1 MRKNK
6 SLTILSCGLLVIAL
20 CSTLFLDDV
29 WGGRISEIITIATA
43 LIGAVALFFQFK
55 RDKDINQASFIIE
68 YGKTFTETPGCHDV
82 MMKLD
87 KYRLGE
93 TDIFEK
99 SKTKDDD
106 YAGIVAYL
114 EWCES
119 LSVLIQKGVMDLET
133 VDNLYS
139 YRFFLIVNNKYVQ
152 EKELIPEREFYKGV
166 FALHKIWA
174 DFKRKTNQEI
184 MLFESDLS
192 KSEYYNEYVAKGDFY
207 NHKKY

>member
-1 MRKNK
+1 MKRNK
-6 SLTILSCGLLVIAL
+6 LIVLISCFLIIIAL
-20 CSTLFLDDV
+20 SSTLFLDDV
-29 WGGRISEIITIATA
+29 WGGRVSEIITIATA
-43 LIGAVALFFQFK
+43 LIGAIALFFQFK

-68 YGKTFTETPGCHDV
+68 YGKIFTETPGCHDV

-99 SKTKDDD
+99 SKDKDYD
-106 YAGIVAYL
+106 YSGIVAYL

-119 LSVLIQKGVMDLET
+119 LSVLIQKGVMDFDT

-166 FALHKIWA
+166 FALHKIWL
-174 DFKRKTNQEI
+174 DYKRKTHQEI
-184 MLFESDLS
+184 MMQETDLS
-192 KSEYYNEYVAKGDFY
+192 KNSCYSEYVSKGDFY
-207 NHKKY
+207 NHRKY